1 MLFKSLSG
9 RPLATAV
16 LIGSSLILLPL
27 SVWLLVQQLDQN
39 ASIESLFRA
48 RHVGVAEEVNGL
60 VPQFSTHPRVFWN
73 DSAYGP
79 TEDVEHMTDDQ
90 KQKVLD
96 KWSTLQ
102 ARGFGFVPVHEP
114 EKYTLPPPLQYY
126 GLAPPDYYYSISAF
140 HQIHCLEMIL
150 HEYLNPTVMSQHSHH
165 QKRKAHSHETSNA
178 HIMHCFDYLRQ
189 AIMCCGDTALEGAD
203 EYSIAEGRD
212 KVVIGTSGLGTTHQC
227 KDWDAIKDYAES
239 HANPKWKRPKDGSD
253 L

>member
-1 MLFKSLSG
+1 M
-9 RPLATAV
+9 
-16 LIGSSLILLPL
+16 
-27 SVWLLVQQLDQN
+27 
-39 ASIESLFRA
+39 
-48 RHVGVAEEVNGL
+48 
-60 VPQFSTHPRVFWN
+60 
-73 DSAYGP
+73 
-79 TEDVEHMTDDQ
+79 TEDQ

-140 HQIHCLEMIL
+140 HQIHCL
-150 HEYLNPTVMSQHSHH
+150 
-165 QKRKAHSHETSNA
+165 
-178 HIMHCFDYLRQ
+178 